1 MVTREQ
7 LKDWLDVNARKKY
20 AEKLEEIFDD
30 AIKRNAL
37 KGITTFVVSTGRINN
52 VMRRHEKT
60 EFYSIW
66 HTQDLS
72 DDNRE
77 VVKREI
83 LKKYREHGF
92 TVDVVLDDC
101 GWGSQYEAVMFTD
114 IHKALEESE

>member
-20 AEKLEEIFDD
+20 AEKLEKIFDD

-37 KGITTFVVSTGRINN
+37 KGITTFVVSTGRLNN

-92 TVDVVLDDC
+92 TVDVR
-101 GWGSQYEAVMFTD
+101 S
-114 IHKALEESE
+114 EEHTSELQSR